1 MNAPANPPAK
11 SAAAAQATST
21 LTLLRTLSVVSAI
34 CGLIIVVSYLATLER
49 AKANR
54 RLAAQR
60 AVFKVL
66 PNATSVKEFLALP
79 NGDIIPA
86 GGGDPPPG
94 AIRFYSA
101 YDATG
106 HFAGVAAEGA
116 AKGYADMVR
125 VMFGYSEHCHCIVGI
140 GVVSMRETPG
150 IGDRILTDK
159 DFLANFKALDV
170 QLKDDLSALAN
181 DVKVVKHGAKTQA
194 WQVDAISGATV
205 TSRAVGKGL
214 NDAAQLLL
222 PRLVPKLDQLRE
234 KS

>member
-1 MNAPANPPAK
+1 MNAPAAV
-11 SAAAAQATST
+11 QATST
-21 LTLLRTLSVVSAI
+21 FTLLRTLSVVSAI
-34 CGLIIVVSYLATLER
+34 CGLIIVVSYMATLDR

-66 PNATSVKEFLALP
+66 PDAVSVKEFLALP
-79 NGDIIPA
+79 SGEIVPA

-94 AIRFYSA
+94 ALRFYSA
-101 YDATG
+101 YDAEG
-106 HFAGVAAEGA
+106 RFAGIAAEGA

-125 VMFGYSEHCHCIVGI
+125 VMFGYRESCHCIVGI

-150 IGDRILTDK
+150 IGDRILADK
-159 DFLANFKALDV
+159 AFLANFKALDV
-170 QLKDDLSALAN
+170 RLNDDLSALAN
-181 DVKVVKHGAKTQA
+181 EVKVVKHGAKTQP

-205 TSRAVGKGL
+205 TSRAVGKGV
-214 NDAAQLLL
+214 NEAAQLLL

-234 KS
+234 IP